1 MFGYYVMSVAYLSI
15 HETYSFSVQESFW
28 DFSLITALLML
39 TMARNEPEHLQCI
52 FKKKEESA
60 SNYNVY
66 AICWVVAD
74 LKKKRTEWAY
84 LKILI
89 KLVLFISL
97 EVHVIPAACQRK
109 LYLRPVYPNLHYG
122 VVFR

>member
-52 FKKKEESA
+52 F
-60 SNYNVY
+60 
-66 AICWVVAD
+66 
-74 LKKKRTEWAY
+74 
-84 LKILI
+84 
-89 KLVLFISL
+89 
-97 EVHVIPAACQRK
+97 
-109 LYLRPVYPNLHYG
+109 
-122 VVFR
+122 